1 MRRFIIIVGVIIVL
15 LLGGAITSMLIATG
29 GHVFPVLQQVG
40 SLDAS
45 PTTVLPWKANQ
56 LFILISFV
64 LINIIGIAVTLC
76 VIFLVVDWGLKR
88 SKAEASA
95 VTPAVEAAS
104 KE

>member
-1 MRRFIIIVGVIIVL
+1 MRRFTIIVGVIIVL
-15 LLGGAITSMLIATG
+15 LLGGALTSMLIATG

-45 PTTVLPWKANQ
+45 PTTILPWKANQ

-64 LINIIGIAVTLC
+64 LINIIGIAITLC
-76 VIFLVVDWGLKR
+76 VIFWLVDWGLKR
-88 SKAEASA
+88 SKAAA
-95 VTPAVEAAS
+95 VTAAAEAAS